1 MHPSHRALLVSLVLS
16 AVASLAQ
23 AQGTATPVIDQRQA
37 NQQQR
42 INQGVASGEL
52 NKREARRLQRQQ
64 NAVQRAEDKAKAD
77 GVVTAGERK
86 KITKMQDQTSK
97 NIARQKHDA
106 QTAKP

>member
-1 MHPSHRALLVSLVLS
+1 MHTSNRALLVSLVLS
-16 AVASLAQ
+16 AVTSLAQ

>member
-1 MHPSHRALLVSLVLS
+1 MHASHRALILSLLLGATAS
-16 AVASLAQ
+16 AAL

-52 NKREARRLQRQQ
+52 NKREARRLQHQQ
-64 NAVQRAEDKAKAD
+64 NAVQRAENKAKAD

>member
-1 MHPSHRALLVSLVLS
+1 MHTAHRALIVSLVLS
-16 AVASLAQ
+16 AFASLAQ
-23 AQGTATPVIDQRQA
+23 AQGTSTPVIDQRQA

-97 NIARQKHDA
+97 NIAKQKHDA